1 MELHRTDARWR
12 RGLGLALVTAGF
24 WATLPAA
31 LKIALQAIDPFTLT
45 WIRFLFAFLVLGLWL
60 GARGELRQFRG
71 LGRREW
77 VLLFVAAMT
86 LMGNYLLYL
95 LGLHRTTPG
104 NAQLLIQAAP
114 LLMALGGIVVFRE
127 RYSVWQWLGMGAAVA
142 GLLLFFSD
150 QLRASA
156 GHAGN
161 GYAEGS
167 ALVVLAALSWAIYAL
182 SQKQLLTRLGA
193 GAILFF
199 IYTVAVVALFP
210 LAKPATVLALRGL
223 PLAMVVY
230 AALNTL
236 GAYGA
241 FAQALAH
248 WEASRVSAVLTIT
261 PLLAVA
267 TVDEVHALAPT
278 VLASESVSALGWI
291 GAGMI
296 VGGSGLVS
304 MARKRAS

>member
-1 MELHRTDARWR
+1 
-12 RGLGLALVTAGF
+12 
-24 WATLPAA
+24 
-31 LKIALQAIDPFTLT
+31 
-45 WIRFLFAFLVLGLWL
+45 
-60 GARGELRQFRG
+60 
-71 LGRREW
+71 
-77 VLLFVAAMT
+77 
-86 LMGNYLLYL
+86 
-95 LGLHRTTPG
+95 
-104 NAQLLIQAAP
+104 
-114 LLMALGGIVVFRE
+114 MALGGIVVFRE
-127 RYSVWQWLGMGAAVA
+127 RYSVWQWLGMAAAVA
-142 GLLLFFSD
+142 GLGLFFSD

-156 GHAGN
+156 GHDGHGGHD

-167 ALVVLAALSWAIYAL
+167 ALVVLAAVSWAIYAL
-182 SQKQLLTRLGA
+182 SQKQLLTRLGS

-199 IYTVAVVALFP
+199 IYAVAVVALFP
-210 LAKPATVLALRGL
+210 LAKPATLLTLRGL
-223 PLAMVVY
+223 PLWMVIY
-230 AALNTL
+230 AAFNTL

-278 VLASESVSALGWI
+278 VLAGESVSALGWI